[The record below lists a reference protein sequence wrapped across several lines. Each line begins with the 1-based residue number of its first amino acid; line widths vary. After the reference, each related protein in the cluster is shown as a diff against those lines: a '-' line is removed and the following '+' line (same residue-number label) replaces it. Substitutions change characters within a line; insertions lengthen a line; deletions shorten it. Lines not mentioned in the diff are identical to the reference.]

1 MKRCSI
7 DALVNTVNLTWTDD
21 SLDKSIKNVFLR
33 LEKVICLINEGE
45 GANDLVETK
54 RGPKNN
60 GMKFDFAQ
68 NLRKIMK
75 TTQDYLTEDRL
86 NNQIDGNEIMF
97 DDQNI

>member
-1 MKRCSI
+1 M
-7 DALVNTVNLTWTDD
+7 
-21 SLDKSIKNVFLR
+21 
-33 LEKVICLINEGE
+33 ICLINEGE

-60 GMKFDFAQ
+60 SMKFDFAQ

-86 NNQIDGNEIMF
+86 INQVDGNEIMF
-97 DDQNI
+97 EDQNI